1 MNQIKSNDIKKITE
15 NLMSLMCETFK
26 HFKYIQTGIFKRN
39 FNQNNQLNI
48 MLIVY
53 T

>member
-1 MNQIKSNDIKKITE
+1 
-15 NLMSLMCETFK
+15 MSLMCETFK
-26 HFKYIQTGIFKRN
+26 HIKYIQTGIFKRN
-39 FNQNNQLNI
+39 FNKNNQLNI